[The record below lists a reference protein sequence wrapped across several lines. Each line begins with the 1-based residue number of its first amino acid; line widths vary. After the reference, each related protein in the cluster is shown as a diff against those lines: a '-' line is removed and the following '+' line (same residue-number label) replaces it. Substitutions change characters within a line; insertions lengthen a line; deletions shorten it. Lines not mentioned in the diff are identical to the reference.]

1 MSKAKPF
8 ARAGDAGG
16 VSAAELRRVEA
27 FRRVFAGNG
36 SSEDAEIVL
45 SHLAHVTGYFRRPSY
60 AEWIARTKSPH
71 GFELHSALS
80 NARAEVLQIIMDDL
94 QMGDDALVELQRSAR
109 LERIRTARAA

>member
-16 VSAAELRRVEA
+16 PSAAELRRVEA
-27 FRRVFAGNG
+27 FRRLFAGNG
-36 SSEDAEIVL
+36 STEDAEIVL
-45 SHLAHVTGYFRRPSY
+45 THLAHVTGYFRRPSY

-80 NARAEVLQIIMDDL
+80 NARAEVLQVIMDDL
-94 QMGDDALVELQRSAR
+94 QMSDEALVELERSAR